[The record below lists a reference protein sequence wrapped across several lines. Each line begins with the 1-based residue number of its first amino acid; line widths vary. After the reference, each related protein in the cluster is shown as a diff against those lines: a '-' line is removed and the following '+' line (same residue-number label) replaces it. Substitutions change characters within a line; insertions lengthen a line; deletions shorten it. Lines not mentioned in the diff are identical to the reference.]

1 VGEAAEWTQSTAP
14 KWILSGADRPAYS
27 VAMDEQRFT
36 SAGLIVPPAPGRET
50 RDGDSG
56 APGARS
62 DETQAVVERFAFA
75 WANPQLERFMEL
87 LHPDV
92 LLLQP
97 VTRPIRGRAAARAEF
112 SRLLRW
118 LPDLRGT
125 VDQSAVRDAVALI
138 AWRLAFTL
146 GRQPY
151 ELRIIDRLVVSDGL
165 IREREAYYDSLRL
178 MLALLRRPRS
188 WPGYWWYRG
197 FLPGSR

>member
-1 VGEAAEWTQSTAP
+1 MN
-14 KWILSGADRPAYS
+14 D
-27 VAMDEQRFT
+27 QRFPA
-36 SAGLIVPPAPGRET
+36 AGSTVPPAAGRET
-50 RDGDSG
+50 RDAG
-56 APGARS
+56 APGGRS
-62 DETQAVVERFAFA
+62 DETQAVVERFTVA
-75 WANPQLERFMEL
+75 WAHPQLERFMEL

-97 VTRPIRGRAAARAEF
+97 VTRPIHGRDAARAEF

-146 GRQPY
+146 GRRPY
-151 ELRIIDRLVVSDGL
+151 ELRIVDRLVVSDGL

-178 MLALLRRPRS
+178 MGVLLRRPRS

-197 FLPGSR
+197 FLPGSW